1 VVQNRWRGASLQAPE
16 ATGLSVRMQPLVQI
30 LHLIPGMSV
39 FESDGE
45 RTMNRFLVLLAA
57 LAAGSA
63 QAWDCKYEKDIDISL
78 NLTGSEQLNVVAA
91 AGDLEIVGHAG
102 TTEARV
108 RGKVCASE
116 EEWLDQAEIVTGEG
130 RNASITV
137 SLPDSGSG
145 WSWTGSQYVY
155 MDLEIDV
162 PSGIALDVRD
172 SSGDVKIEGT
182 GAVTLQD
189 SSGDID
195 IENVTGDVVLED
207 SSGDIDLLAI
217 AGNVTVRQD
226 SSGDIDGRRIEGA
239 VRVEKDSSGDI
250 RFERVRDDFVVDRD
264 SSGDIVAD
272 TIGGDFRVLKNGSGE
287 IRSSDVT
294 GTVDIPDQG

>member
-1 VVQNRWRGASLQAPE
+1 MHR
-16 ATGLSVRMQPLVQI
+16 I
-30 LHLIPGMSV
+30 
-39 FESDGE
+39 
-45 RTMNRFLVLLAA
+45 LVLLAV

-63 QAWDCKYEKDIDISL
+63 HAWDCKYEKDLDVSL
-78 NLTGSEQLNVVAA
+78 DLADSEKLTVAAA

-116 EEWLDQAEIVTGEG
+116 EKWLDQAKLITDDG
-130 RNASITV
+130 RDAGITV
-137 SLPDSGSG
+137 SLPDAGNG

-155 MDLEIDV
+155 MDLKIDV
-162 PSGIALDVRD
+162 PATVALDIRD
-172 SSGDVKIEGT
+172 SSGDVEIEGT
-182 GAVTLQD
+182 GAVTLKD

-217 AGNVTVRQD
+217 TGNVLVRQD

-250 RFERVRDDFVVDRD
+250 RFEQVRDDFVVERD

-272 TIGGDFRVLKNGSGE
+272 TIGGDFRVVKDGSGE

-294 GTVDIPDQG
+294 GSVDIPDRG

>member
-1 VVQNRWRGASLQAPE
+1 
-16 ATGLSVRMQPLVQI
+16 MQRY
-30 LHLIPGMSV
+30 LI
-39 FESDGE
+39 
-45 RTMNRFLVLLAA
+45 LLAA
-57 LAAGSA
+57 LVAGSA
-63 QAWDCKYEKDIDISL
+63 HAWDCKYEKELDVSL
-78 NLTGSEQLNVVAA
+78 DLADSEKLTIAAA

-102 TTEARV
+102 ISEARV
-108 RGKVCASE
+108 RAKVCASE
-116 EEWLDQAEIVTGEG
+116 QEWAEQAEIVTDGG
-130 RNASITV
+130 RDASIAA
-137 SLPDSGSG
+137 SLPDAGNG

-162 PSGIALDVRD
+162 PSGIALDIRD
-172 SSGDVKIEGT
+172 SSGDVDIEGT
-182 GAVTLQD
+182 GAVTLKD

-207 SSGDIDLLAI
+207 SSGDIELMSI

-250 RFERVRDDFVVDRD
+250 RFERVRDDFVVERD

-272 TIGGDFRVLKNGSGE
+272 TIGGDFRVLKDGSGE
-287 IRSSDVT
+287 IRSRDVT
-294 GTVDIPDQG
+294 GSVDIPEES